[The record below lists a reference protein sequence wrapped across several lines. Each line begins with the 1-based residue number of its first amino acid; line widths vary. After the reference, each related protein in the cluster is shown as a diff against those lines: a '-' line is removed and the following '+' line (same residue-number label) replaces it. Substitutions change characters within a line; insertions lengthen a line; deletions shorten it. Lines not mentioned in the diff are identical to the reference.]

1 MDEIALLPQT
11 PEELYQVNLDLLA
24 RMKDPAFATQVN
36 QIPLINLQL
45 GPSASGALAGA
56 SFDTISQQW
65 VPLCNMQDPVA
76 EAITDADRFYEPK
89 AKIFILFGMG
99 LGYFAREMAVRL
111 QPYQRMAIFE
121 TSPILYRAAMHAID
135 IGPLID
141 GHSRMDTF
149 IGDGLSPHLEQWFL
163 TFESHEKLHIAEP
176 MRAGFTNIYNKAEY
190 DTLGMKC
197 QDMLRYHAVGLAT
210 WQQFGAHI
218 GDNDVAN
225 LPEYF
230 ALPGITALKDVWKG
244 KPAICIAAGPSLV
257 KNLYLVQEIQQRF
270 PDVTI
275 LSVATVYALLQ
286 GLGIVPDL
294 VTTIDFQRLNY
305 TDQIANVPVDPR
317 SALLY
322 LHSAYP
328 DTGRRWPGPKF
339 VARNASDM
347 TQWMLRYAEDKGSAA
362 QVQTVAHLNVVAALE
377 MGCDPIILLGQD
389 LSQPKGMHHAPG
401 AGAQDTNVEDSPDS
415 HIAADD
421 VYGQPC
427 WTRHSYLSMRTVFAK
442 MFQDHPEAHFV
453 NCTEGGLNIDGAV
466 NRTLSEMMSEWQPA
480 DPFQR
485 EGGKAR
491 LGTIL
496 KDAYDRYVPEA
507 RWQDL
512 LTDLGKLRDGVKQ
525 IGSSGETNLDRKRL
539 YEASETP
546 ESKQLLADAILASEG
561 EFTADGSVFSMIAV
575 RRFDLIQLMSDVPL
589 DGTLPPEDL
598 ARVRME
604 RILAVSQAM
613 ADEWRKVTRNLDGA
627 IARLIDL
634 MPETRS
640 HPMTWQEWIRL
651 LARKSYL
658 AAARR
663 LPETWW
669 DEKTAAHWLVVS
681 GCLAMH
687 RHEYAK
693 AVALLDAA
701 SQDPGFARFARV
713 RDRCQRLLDESRR
726 RPLPFMAPY
735 LMRLNGKDPTTV
747 QAVET
752 VQIDKTQPAAMPLR
766 GKIEMLVDKLIA
778 AMGDS

>member
-1 MDEIALLPQT
+1 MDELAPLPLT
-11 PEELYQVNLDLLA
+11 PEALYQQNLDLLV
-24 RMKDPAFATQVN
+24 RVKDPSFATQVN

-45 GPSASGALAGA
+45 APSASGALAGA

-89 AKIFILFGMG
+89 AKVFILFGMG
-99 LGYFAREMAVRL
+99 LGYFAREMALRL
-111 QPYQRMAIFE
+111 QPYQRLAIFE

-135 IGPLID
+135 IGPLVE
-141 GHSRMDTF
+141 GHRIDTF

-163 TFESHEKLHIAEP
+163 TFESHEKLHIAAP
-176 MRAGFTNIYNKAEY
+176 MRAGFTNIYDKASY

-210 WQQFGAHI
+210 WQQFGSHI

-230 ALPGITALKDVWKG
+230 ALPGMTALKDIWKG

-257 KNLYLVQEIQQRF
+257 KNLHLVQEIQRRF
-270 PDVTI
+270 PDVAI
-275 LSVATVYALLQ
+275 LSVATMYALLQ
-286 GLGIVPDL
+286 GLSIVPDL

-305 TDQIANVPVDPR
+305 TDQIAGIEVDPR
-317 SALLY
+317 SSLLY

-415 HIAADD
+415 HIPADD

-442 MFQDHPEAHFV
+442 MFQDHPESHFV

-466 NRTLSEMMSEWQPA
+466 NRTLSEMIAEWQPS
-480 DPFQR
+480 DPYQR
-485 EGGKAR
+485 GSRKAR
-491 LGTIL
+491 LAAIL
-496 KDAYDRYVPEA
+496 KDRYESYIPDA
-507 RWQDL
+507 RWEDL

-525 IGSSGETNLDRKRL
+525 IGLSGEINLDRKRL
-539 YEASETP
+539 YEESETP
-546 ESKQLLADAILASEG
+546 EGKQLLADAILASEG
-561 EFTADGSVFSMIAV
+561 EFTKDGSVFSMIAV

-589 DGTLPPEDL
+589 DGTLPEEDL
-598 ARVRME
+598 TRVRME

-613 ADEWRKVTRNLDGA
+613 ADEWRKVTRNLDSA
-627 IARLIDL
+627 IARLMDL
-634 MPETRS
+634 MPSLSEKPVLL
-640 HPMTWQEWIRL
+640 HEGIRL
-651 LARKSYL
+651 IARHSYL
-658 AAARR
+658 ALSRR
-663 LPETWW
+663 LADTPQ
-669 DEKTAAHWLVVS
+669 DEPNPSHWLLLS

-693 AVALLDAA
+693 GLTLLETG
-701 SQDPGFARFARV
+701 SQDPLFVKFGRIGE
-713 RDRCQRLLDESRR
+713 RCQRLLDQYRR
-726 RPLPFMAPY
+726 GVLPSMAPY
-735 LMRLNGKDPTTV
+735 LARLNGQASTLV
-747 QAVET
+747 QAIET
-752 VQIDKTQPAAMPLR
+752 VQIDNAQTATLPLR
-766 GKIEMLVDKLIA
+766 GKIELLVDKFIA